1 MNPCSPTPGSG
12 TCGASTRGRSSRRS
26 TPTPSTS
33 IRSPTCD
40 MADVREQPAAL
51 APDDTARVTE
61 FARACKAAARAVILY
76 PPGHPAIAATVGRIV
91 HVTSAAK
98 LSAPITFTVLPDGL
112 LLDGR
117 APARPDPAIGELAE
131 LLHAH
136 LIGEITVRP
145 GGDAN
150 A

>member
-1 MNPCSPTPGSG
+1 
-12 TCGASTRGRSSRRS
+12 
-26 TPTPSTS
+26 
-33 IRSPTCD
+33 
-40 MADVREQPAAL
+40 MADVSEHPAAL

-76 PPGHPAIAATVGRIV
+76 PPGHPAIGATVGRIV
-91 HVTSAAK
+91 PVT
-98 LSAPITFTVLPDGL
+98 LTVLPDSL

-117 APARPDPAIGELAE
+117 APARPDPAIGELAT

-145 GGDAN
+145 GGDAD